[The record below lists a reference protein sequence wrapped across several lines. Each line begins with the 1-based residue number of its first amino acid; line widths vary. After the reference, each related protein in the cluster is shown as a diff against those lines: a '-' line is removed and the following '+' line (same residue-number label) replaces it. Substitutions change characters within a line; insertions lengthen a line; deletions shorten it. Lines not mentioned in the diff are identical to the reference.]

1 VSKKAL
7 IELIKKDKTILE
19 YQRLE
24 KIIHKDEYLLKE
36 ILELKELQQELVNLQ
51 YLDKVKMLAQVKKKY
66 QEKLNL
72 LNKNPLLHNYLTLQ
86 NELNQLLIEIKRII
100 ESGLKLPILE
110 QE

>member
-1 VSKKAL
+1 MSRKAL

-51 YLDKVKMLAQVKKKY
+51 YLDKVKMLSQVKKKY

>member
-51 YLDKVKMLAQVKKKY
+51 YLDKVKMLSQVKKKY

>member
-1 VSKKAL
+1 VSRKAL

-51 YLDKVKMLAQVKKKY
+51 YLDKVKMLSQVKKKY

>member
-1 VSKKAL
+1 MSKKAL

-51 YLDKVKMLAQVKKKY
+51 YLDKVKMLSQVKKKY